1 MGESMRRPPTGAAV
15 LQENVTNAIAAAA
28 FAELAKSGY
37 ARMSMEAVARRAGVG
52 KAALYRRWD
61 SKDAMVIDLVARAV
75 RDHALI
81 QPDTGTLRGDVEAY
95 IRATATQLSDPL
107 VSRIAPDF
115 LGESSRNPAV
125 AAALREVIATPRRE
139 IAGALLSR
147 AIRRGELPADL
158 DHELALDLL
167 VAPLG
172 FRFLISRAPV
182 DDDYLRRLAHATV
195 AALKAHAP
203 KGERR
208 TEASARQ
215 RKMSGTLKERIT

>member
-1 MGESMRRPPTGAAV
+1 MRRPPTGAAV

-61 SKDAMVIDLVARAV
+61 SKGAMLIDLVASAV

-81 QPDTGTLRGDVEAY
+81 QPNTGTLLGDVEAY
-95 IRATATQLSDPL
+95 IRVTASQLSDPL
-107 VSRIAPDF
+107 IARIAPDF
-115 LGESSRNPAV
+115 LGESPRNPAV

-139 IAGALLSR
+139 IADALLSQ
-147 AIRRGELPADL
+147 AMRRGELPADL

-172 FRFLISRAPV
+172 FRLLISRAPV

-195 AALKAHAP
+195 AALKTT
-203 KGERR
+203 GNSRR
-208 TEASARQ
+208 QAED
-215 RKMSGTLKERIT
+215 

>member
-1 MGESMRRPPTGAAV
+1 MGEPTRRSPTGAAV
-15 LQENVTNAIAAAA
+15 LQENVTNAIATAA
-28 FAELAKSGY
+28 FAELAGSGY

-61 SKDAMVIDLVARAV
+61 SKDAMVIDLVASAV

-95 IRATATQLSDPL
+95 IRATASQLSEPL
-107 VSRIAPDF
+107 VARIAPDF

-139 IAGALLSR
+139 IADALLSR

-195 AALKAHAP
+195 AALKAGKKQPPPAAKSGASHARAQ
-203 KGERR
+203 G
-208 TEASARQ
+208 
-215 RKMSGTLKERIT
+215 

>member
-1 MGESMRRPPTGAAV
+1 MEEQTRRPPTGAAV

-28 FAELAKSGY
+28 FAELAESGY

-61 SKDAMVIDLVARAV
+61 SKDAMVIDLVASAV
-75 RDHALI
+75 RGHALV

-95 IRATATQLSDPL
+95 IRATAGQLSDPL

-139 IAGALLSR
+139 IADALLSR
-147 AIRRGELPADL
+147 AIRRDELPGDL

-172 FRFLISRAPV
+172 FRTLISRAAI
-182 DDDYLRRLAHATV
+182 DDDYLRRLAYATV
-195 AALKAHAP
+195 AALKA
-203 KGERR
+203 
-208 TEASARQ
+208 S
-215 RKMSGTLKERIT
+215 RKQPPPAAD